1 MTAIQEVQPLEN
13 LEKWKLIKPLT
24 LLRAS
29 RLLAIGGA
37 NPEPLIRRAIE
48 QVCQGDSAGIDEVS
62 LSCACVC
69 VRERERE
76 REREKNVAESS
87 ITESRNKEHQQNHV
101 C

>member
-29 RLLAIGGA
+29 RLVAIGGA
-37 NPEPLIRRAIE
+37 NPESLIRRAIE

-69 VRERERE
+69 VCVCVRERE
-76 REREKNVAESS
+76 REREKKKRCRIVHYQ
-87 ITESRNKEHQQNHV
+87 K
-101 C
+101 